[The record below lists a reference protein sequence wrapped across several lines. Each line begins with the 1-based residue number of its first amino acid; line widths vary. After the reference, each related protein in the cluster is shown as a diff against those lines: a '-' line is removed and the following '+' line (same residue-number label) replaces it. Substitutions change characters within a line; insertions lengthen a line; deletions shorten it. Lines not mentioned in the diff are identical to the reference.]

1 MRRRLKLVAG
11 LIFGMLWVVAGPAL
25 AVPSVHD
32 VRVGQH
38 SLSTRLVIELS
49 EALDYR
55 LFTLESPYRVVV
67 DLPQLRWPEAL
78 DEAPVRGLVSSLRV
92 GLYKP
97 GTSRIVFDLRQP
109 VHVQQSFLLPPADGR
124 GFRLVVDLEPV
135 AVASFRPENFGT
147 FQPASIVYP
156 SNPVTS
162 RAGRGD
168 GRIVIAVD
176 AGHGGVDPGAIGSS
190 GTYEKIITLAAARQL
205 KETLEQTGRYRVVLT
220 RSGDSFVRLRERVAI
235 ARRAGAELFI
245 SLHADSIADPSVRGL
260 SVYTLSE
267 VASDKEA
274 AALATKENKADLI
287 AGVDL
292 SSEEPDVVNI
302 LIDLA
307 QRETM
312 NLSARFASMLVDD
325 LRKQVTLLRK
335 THRFAGFAV
344 LKAPDIPSVLVE
356 LGYLS
361 NAVEEK
367 KLLMPS
373 YRANLV
379 QAVRHAVDR
388 YFEMT
393 SAYRRS

>member
-1 MRRRLKLVAG
+1 MRRRFRFLAGLLLVA
-11 LIFGMLWVVAGPAL
+11 LCIAAGMADAGPA
-25 AVPSVHD
+25 VRD
-32 VRVGQH
+32 VRIGQH
-38 SLSTRLVIELS
+38 AASTRLVIELS

-55 LFTLESPYRVVV
+55 LFTLASPYRVVI
-67 DLPQLRWPEAL
+67 DLPQLDWPATV
-78 DEAPVRGLVSSLRV
+78 EAPAVSGIVSSLRV
-92 GLYKP
+92 GLYEP
-97 GTSRIVFDLRQP
+97 GTSRIVFDLREP
-109 VHVQQSFLLPPADGR
+109 ARIQQNFILPPADGR
-124 GFRLVVDLEPV
+124 AFRLVVDLEPV
-135 AVASFRPENFGT
+135 AGARFQPEHVGA
-147 FQPASIVYP
+147 FQPASVVYSGKP
-156 SNPVTS
+156 RTPQTRRS
-162 RAGRGD
+162 D

-190 GTYEKIITLAAARQL
+190 GTYEKRITLAAAKQL
-205 KETLEQTGRYRVVLT
+205 KQSLEKTGRYRVVLT
-220 RSGDSFVRLRERVAI
+220 REGDSFVRLRDRVAI

-274 AALATKENKADLI
+274 AALAAKENKADLI

-292 SSEEPDVVNI
+292 SAEEPEVVNI

-312 NLSARFASMLVDD
+312 NLSAQLASMLVDN

-361 NAVEEK
+361 NATDEK
-367 KLLMPS
+367 RLLDPS

-379 QAVRHAVDR
+379 EAIRTSIDR
-388 YFEMT
+388 YFTMT

>member
-1 MRRRLKLVAG
+1 MRRRFRFLAG
-11 LIFGMLWVVAGPAL
+11 LLLMALCMAAGVADAGPA
-25 AVPSVHD
+25 VRD
-32 VRVGQH
+32 VRIGQH
-38 SLSTRLVIELS
+38 AASTRLVIELS

-55 LFTLESPYRVVV
+55 LFTLASPYRVVV
-67 DLPQLRWPEAL
+67 DLPQLDWPSTVEAS
-78 DEAPVRGLVSSLRV
+78 AVSGIVSSLRV
-92 GLYKP
+92 GLYEP
-97 GTSRIVFDLRQP
+97 GTSRIVFDLREP
-109 VHVQQSFLLPPADGR
+109 ARIQQNFILPPADGR
-124 GFRLVVDLEPV
+124 AYRLVVDLEPV
-135 AVASFRPENFGT
+135 ADARFQPEHVGA
-147 FQPASIVYP
+147 FQPASMVYP
-156 SNPVTS
+156 
-162 RAGRGD
+162 GRPQTPQARRTD

-190 GTYEKIITLAAARQL
+190 GTYEKVITLAAAKQL
-205 KETLEQTGRYRVVLT
+205 KQSLEKTGRYRVVLT
-220 RSGDSFVRLRERVAI
+220 REGDSFVRLRDRVAI

-274 AALATKENKADLI
+274 AALAAKENKADLI

-292 SSEEPDVVNI
+292 STEEPEVVNI

-312 NLSARFASMLVDD
+312 NLSAQLASMLVDD

-361 NAVEEK
+361 NATDEK
-367 KLLMPS
+367 RLLDPS

-379 QAVRHAVDR
+379 EAIRTSIDR
-388 YFEMT
+388 YFAMT